1 MAVRSGL
8 SASFKPA
15 ARQPAGAA
23 RSRGRPASVPSLAA
37 FTTRFTR
44 HSTRS
49 LFRRRGFPTCVSTVQ
64 SIAGLRLFGGSA
76 RPRGRNPPAAR
87 GGGGN
92 PAVALSKATLPWLP
106 FRFPGKL
113 EAFKSDILNG
123 FPYFYLTRRPA
134 PPRAEILSKGFA
146 MRILGLDDKL
156 SLPRGRGQLIL
167 SLPFSAGGHPF
178 SPCTKGL

>member
-8 SASFKPA
+8 AASFKPA

-23 RSRGRPASVPSLAA
+23 RPASVPSLAA

-44 HSTRS
+44 TSTRS

-64 SIAGLRLFGGSA
+64 SIAELRLFRGPW

-87 GGGGN
+87 GGGGD

-106 FRFPGKL
+106 LRFPGKL
-113 EAFKSDILNG
+113 EAFNADILNG
-123 FPYFYLTRRPA
+123 FRYFYLTRRPA
-134 PPRAEILSKGFA
+134 PPRCRNFRQGIYNCEFWVLTSELRRLA
-146 MRILGLDDKL
+146 
-156 SLPRGRGQLIL
+156 GR
-167 SLPFSAGGHPF
+167 SSSW
-178 SPCTKGL
+178 SPPKKPAKARLHHRLRRLEL